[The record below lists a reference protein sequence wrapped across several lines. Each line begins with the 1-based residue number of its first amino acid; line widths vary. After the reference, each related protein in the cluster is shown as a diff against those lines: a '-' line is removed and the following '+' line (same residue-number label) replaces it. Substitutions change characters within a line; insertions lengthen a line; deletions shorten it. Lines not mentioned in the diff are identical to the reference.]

1 MTKAIRFDSSLLRAA
16 TIGLL
21 LAGATLGLSAC
32 NTVNGAGKDVS
43 SAGAATSTAASS
55 VQQKM

>member
-16 TIGLL
+16 AIGLL
-21 LAGATLGLSAC
+21 LAGATLSLSAC
-32 NTVNGAGKDVS
+32 NTVKGAGQDVS
-43 SAGAATSTAASS
+43 SAGNATTTAASS

>member
-16 TIGLL
+16 MIGVL
-21 LAGATLGLSAC
+21 LAGATLSLSAC
-32 NTVNGAGKDVS
+32 NTVKGAGQDVS
-43 SAGAATSTAASS
+43 SAGNATTTAASS